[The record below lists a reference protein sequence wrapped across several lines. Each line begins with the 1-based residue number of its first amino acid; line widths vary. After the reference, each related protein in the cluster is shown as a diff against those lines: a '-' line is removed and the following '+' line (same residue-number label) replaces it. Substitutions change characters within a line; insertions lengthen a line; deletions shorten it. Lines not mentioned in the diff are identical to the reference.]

1 MVAPYQPPVSMNLF
15 FTIDNDSHLYLTSL
29 NRTSNATS
37 MSEPTRQPTLT
48 LRTSM
53 SSSVR
58 ARPSS
63 KDTATTAALV
73 TPGAIKRLD
82 AVEEESL
89 AERTL
94 SSDHLLQ
101 GRSHVFITHNGERYQ
116 LRATRLGKLILT
128 K

>member
-1 MVAPYQPPVSMNLF
+1 
-15 FTIDNDSHLYLTSL
+15 
-29 NRTSNATS
+29 

-48 LRTSM
+48 LRASTSNA
-53 SSSVR
+53 
-58 ARPSS
+58 ARSRS
-63 KDTATTAALV
+63 RNLSTAVLV
-73 TPGAIKRLD
+73 TPRASSEGECTVHAAEHNEHR
-82 AVEEESL
+82 ER

-101 GRSHVFITHNGERYQ
+101 GRSHVFIAHNGERYQ